1 MEDKKKIL
9 IIVTLAE
16 VGGAQMSVLN
26 LSRELKRRGNEV
38 TVGFGK
44 GDFLAKECE
53 RAGIGTR
60 RFHNLDRSHNIL
72 KNLKFILELRSFLKN
87 ENFDVV
93 HINSSNALVGALA
106 TVFLSSKKPQVV
118 FTYRGLSFLDE
129 HNEDKKVKKLFY
141 RIIFRFLTLFV
152 NVEVFV
158 SKANLKSAQRMGLG
172 KKGVVI
178 YNGLDLSK
186 IDFLEREKA
195 RSELERLCGRKLKN
209 KKVVGSVG
217 RLAYQKNYEFLIKN
231 WLSIREEV
239 PGAICVILG
248 DGPDREKLEDLIDK
262 KGCRGG
268 LYLLGEYPNAGRLL
282 KGFDVFTLPSRYEG
296 LSITTLEALFAG
308 IPMLVT
314 KTGGNPEV
322 VAEVDEFLFGINKN
336 KEFKEKLVALL
347 NDQELKDKA
356 LFLSKERSYQFT
368 ISNTTNGYEEVY
380 RAK

>member
-1 MEDKKKIL
+1 
-9 IIVTLAE
+9 
-16 VGGAQMSVLN
+16 
-26 LSRELKRRGNEV
+26 
-38 TVGFGK
+38 
-44 GDFLAKECE
+44 
-53 RAGIGTR
+53 
-60 RFHNLDRSHNIL
+60 
-72 KNLKFILELRSFLKN
+72 
-87 ENFDVV
+87 
-93 HINSSNALVGALA
+93 
-106 TVFLSSKKPQVV
+106 
-118 FTYRGLSFLDE
+118 
-129 HNEDKKVKKLFY
+129 
-141 RIIFRFLTLFV
+141 
-152 NVEVFV
+152 
-158 SKANLKSAQRMGLG
+158 MGLG
-172 KKGVVI
+172 KRGVVI

-195 RSELERLCGRKLKN
+195 RSELERFCGRKLKN

-217 RLAYQKNYEFLIKN
+217 RLAYQKNYEFLINN

-239 PGAICVILG
+239 PGAVCAVLG
-248 DGPDREKLEDLIDK
+248 DGPDREKLEEMIDK

-322 VAEVDEFLFGINKN
+322 VDHTDEFLFDIDQSE
-336 KEFKEKLVALL
+336 EFKEKLIELL
-347 NDQELKDKA
+347 NNEDHKDKA
-356 LFLSKERSYQFT
+356 LSLSREHSYQFT